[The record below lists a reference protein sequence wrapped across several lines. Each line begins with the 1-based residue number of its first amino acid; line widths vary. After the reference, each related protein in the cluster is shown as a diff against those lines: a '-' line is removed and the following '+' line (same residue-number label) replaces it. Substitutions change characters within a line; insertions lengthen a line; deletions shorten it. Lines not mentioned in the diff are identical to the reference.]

1 MEIGF
6 VGLGRMGGNMALRLL
21 KRGHRVVAF
30 DLSAEAVKRHA
41 AEGAVGASTW
51 EAFVGGFEDRP
62 RIMWIMVPAGDPTTQ
77 AINQLIELGDP
88 GDIIV
93 DGGNTNWKIALDDC
107 ARVRRKGM
115 HYMDAGTS
123 GGIWGQEYGYCLMVG
138 AEQEIYDRCLPILKD
153 LAPDD
158 GGLVRTGNEGSG
170 HFVKMVHNGV
180 EYGLMQAYAEGFQ
193 VMKMS
198 RSFPGMDMRAIAEA
212 WRTGS
217 VVRSWLL
224 DLIARGLSQD
234 PELTSIKGWVED
246 TGEGRWT
253 VEAAIDESV
262 PTPVIAESLFA
273 RFRSRMENTF
283 GDRVL
288 AAFLDSVSYI
298 KVDFSRLEDFKALGA
313 RLQELDNTR
322 LIPGNRIFYCA
333 TPPPTYELISVQIQ
347 AAGLSTST
355 GFRRIVIEKPFG
367 LDLKSA
373 RGLTETL
380 HKVFSE
386 DSVYRIDH
394 YLGKE
399 TVQNILAFRFAN
411 AIFEPVW
418 NPNLID
424 SVQITVAED
433 IGIETRGA
441 DYDRT
446 GAR

>member
-62 RIMWIMVPAGDPTTQ
+62 RIMWIMV
-77 AINQLIELGDP
+77 
-88 GDIIV
+88 
-93 DGGNTNWKIALDDC
+93 
-107 ARVRRKGM
+107 
-115 HYMDAGTS
+115 
-123 GGIWGQEYGYCLMVG
+123 
-138 AEQEIYDRCLPILKD
+138 
-153 LAPDD
+153 
-158 GGLVRTGNEGSG
+158 
-170 HFVKMVHNGV
+170 HNGV
-180 EYGLMQAYAEGFQ
+180 EYGIMQAYAEGFQ

-283 GDRVL
+283 GDRML
-288 AAFLDSVSYI
+288 AMMRAQFGGHAAVS
-298 KVDFSRLEDFKALGA
+298 DAKA
-313 RLQELDNTR
+313 E
-322 LIPGNRIFYCA
+322 
-333 TPPPTYELISVQIQ
+333 
-347 AAGLSTST
+347 AA
-355 GFRRIVIEKPFG
+355 VK
-367 LDLKSA
+367 
-373 RGLTETL
+373 
-380 HKVFSE
+380 
-386 DSVYRIDH
+386 
-394 YLGKE
+394 
-399 TVQNILAFRFAN
+399 Q
-411 AIFEPVW
+411 
-418 NPNLID
+418 
-424 SVQITVAED
+424 
-433 IGIETRGA
+433 
-441 DYDRT
+441 
-446 GAR
+446 